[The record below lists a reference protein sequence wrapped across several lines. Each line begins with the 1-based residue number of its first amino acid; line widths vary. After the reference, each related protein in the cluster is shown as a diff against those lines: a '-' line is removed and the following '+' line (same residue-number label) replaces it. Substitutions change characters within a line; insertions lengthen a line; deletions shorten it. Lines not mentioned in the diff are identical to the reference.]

1 MFGIRHTAPAVVVA
15 DDDPA
20 MRLLLSHALRDAGY
34 TAYTAMDIS
43 EAMGQVLRRGVTAAI
58 IDMLFVNSGGR
69 SGLDLLRFIRR
80 HTGVSDLPVIVLTGF
95 ALNQTV
101 MAEIEEYGGEL
112 WHKPVDPIEIMDR
125 LGRLVGTPL
134 SPVEPRP
141 RDTDRRA

>member
-1 MFGIRHTAPAVVVA
+1 MFGMRHTAPSFFVA

-80 HTGVSDLPVIVLTGF
+80 HTGVSDLPVIVLTGL